1 MRVLE
6 KNIITE
12 EIDPAVL
19 QISLQFEITCS
30 FGNQIPRLYTGGGI
44 AAAATTSA
52 TTTHKTK

>member
-6 KNIITE
+6 KNIIAV

-19 QISLQFEITCS
+19 QISLQFEITCC

-44 AAAATTSA
+44 AAATTSA

>member
-6 KNIITE
+6 KNIIAE

-30 FGNQIPRLYTGGGI
+30 FGNQIPRLYTCGSI
-44 AAAATTSA
+44 AAATTSA